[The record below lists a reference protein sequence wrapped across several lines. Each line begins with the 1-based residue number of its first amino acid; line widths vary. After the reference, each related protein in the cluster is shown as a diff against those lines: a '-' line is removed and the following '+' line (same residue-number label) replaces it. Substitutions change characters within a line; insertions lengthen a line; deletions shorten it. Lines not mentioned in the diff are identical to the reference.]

1 MSNMEASVDRRRRI
15 LLHFVLGIGLPSL
28 LLGYLAFRGIR
39 NDTALLEKE
48 RLGKHQGI
56 SQRIIDSVNDE
67 ISAVEAAFLDAMA
80 DAPPPVNRI
89 PTSCVR
95 WTI

>member
-1 MSNMEASVDRRRRI
+1 MEASVDRRRRI